1 MGNLARFHTA
11 DLPAL
16 LDRINK
22 NSIGVDEY
30 INRLFELQN
39 ETTSYPPYNLVQLS
53 NVESRLEIALA
64 GFKKKKSMSTLS
76 TESSLS
82 MEKRRQRRTNKLR
95 PQRIGSEIFHQI
107 LDPLR

>member
-30 INRLFELQN
+30 INRLFEFCKMRRPVTLH
-39 ETTSYPPYNLVQLS
+39 TT
-53 NVESRLEIALA
+53 
-64 GFKKKKSMSTLS
+64 
-76 TESSLS
+76 
-82 MEKRRQRRTNKLR
+82 
-95 PQRIGSEIFHQI
+95 
-107 LDPLR
+107 